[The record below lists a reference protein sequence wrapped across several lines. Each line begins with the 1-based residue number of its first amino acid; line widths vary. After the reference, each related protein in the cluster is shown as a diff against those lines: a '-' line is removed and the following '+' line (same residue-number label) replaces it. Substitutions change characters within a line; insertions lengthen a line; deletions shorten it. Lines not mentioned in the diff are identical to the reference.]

1 MRARIGIADTSR
13 EIEVEVAGRE
23 ELMELLEG
31 SYRDGAPII
40 WFKTANGA
48 DIAVPVGR
56 LAFIELID
64 SPSQSVGFGR

>member
-13 EIEVEVAGRE
+13 EIEVEVPSRE

-40 WFKTANGA
+40 WFKTSKGA
-48 DIAVPVGR
+48 DIAIPVGR
-56 LAFIELID
+56 LAFVELLD

>member
-13 EIEVEVAGRE
+13 ELEVEVAGRE

-40 WFKTANGA
+40 WFKTAKGG
-48 DIAVPVGR
+48 DIAVPVDR
-56 LAFIELID
+56 LAFVELVD
-64 SPSQSVGFGR
+64 GPSKSVGFGR

>member
-31 SYRDGAPII
+31 AYRDGTAII
-40 WFKTANGA
+40 WFKTAKGA
-48 DIAVPVGR
+48 DIGVPVGR
-56 LAFIELID
+56 LAFVELTD